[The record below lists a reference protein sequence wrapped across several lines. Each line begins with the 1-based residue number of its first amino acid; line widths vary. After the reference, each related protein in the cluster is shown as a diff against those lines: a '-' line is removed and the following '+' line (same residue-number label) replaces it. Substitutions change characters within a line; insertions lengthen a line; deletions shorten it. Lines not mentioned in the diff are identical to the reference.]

1 MASRVDPMLT
11 SALMLAVTLNFEP
24 TRAGVT
30 ALILSGSNPMR
41 RLSAF
46 LSGIYMMGL
55 IVGLLVLFI
64 FHRVFVGSSDFQ
76 VANVQIGIGVAA
88 LVLAAFVATN
98 IKLPAR
104 SRKSSTSE
112 VSADDPQN
120 DLELAKVG
128 IMTKLLTHSA
138 RITGESPPWVLVVL
152 GMVCS
157 LPSIDFVAVLLL
169 IAASGA
175 SAPTQIGVLLVF
187 LTVGNSA
194 TVVPLL
200 CYRIAPGKTIDKVHT
215 FQRWIRSRSRRDV
228 AIMLAVLGGLL
239 IAAGVANL

>member
-1 MASRVDPMLT
+1 MLT

-24 TRAGVT
+24 TRTGVT

-104 SRKSSTSE
+104 SRRSSTSE
-112 VSADDPQN
+112 VPVDAPQN
-120 DLELAKVG
+120 ELDLDKVG
-128 IMTKLLTHSA
+128 LLAKLLTHSA
-138 RITGESPPWVLVVL
+138 RITSESPPGVLVVL
-152 GMVCS
+152 GMACS
-157 LPSIDFVAVLLL
+157 LPSIDFVAVLVL

-175 SAPTQIGVLLVF
+175 PALTQIGVLLLF

-200 CYRIAPGKTIDKVHT
+200 CYSIAPSKTMDKVHA
-215 FQRWIRSRSRRDV
+215 FQRWIRSRSRQDV
-228 AIMLAVLGGLL
+228 AIMLAVLGTFF
-239 IAAGVANL
+239 IAAGVMNL